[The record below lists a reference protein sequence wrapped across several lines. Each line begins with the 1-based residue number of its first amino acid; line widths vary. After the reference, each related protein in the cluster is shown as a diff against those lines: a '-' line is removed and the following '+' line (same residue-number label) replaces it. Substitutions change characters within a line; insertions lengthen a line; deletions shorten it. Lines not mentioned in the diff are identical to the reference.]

1 MNPFQSK
8 SRPVHHYGRV
18 QDLAAIFV
26 RAVLQRRQEDSGM
39 VVFLVFRIG
48 DGYSVRLAE
57 RFPDQYRLRVEAQ
70 RKDKVSL
77 DLVASCPRRL
87 LDS

>member
-1 MNPFQSK
+1 
-8 SRPVHHYGRV
+8 
-18 QDLAAIFV
+18 
-26 RAVLQRRQEDSGM
+26 M